1 MAKYALLIELKA
13 KPGLDAEVVKFLGKE
28 AEITRGE
35 PGTLSWHATKIEG
48 ATGEYRIFD
57 TFDTTEARD
66 EHVNGPGGIE
76 LAENA
81 ERLFAVAP
89 KIHYVTVVA
98 QK

>member
-1 MAKYALLIELKA
+1 MAKYALLVELQA
-13 KPGLDAEVVKFLGKE
+13 KPGMEAEVEKFLGKE

-57 TFDTTEARD
+57 TFETTQARD
-66 EHVNGPGGIE
+66 DHMNGAGGIE
-76 LAENA
+76 LAA
-81 ERLFAVAP
+81 EADRLFAVAP
-89 KIHYVTVVA
+89 KVNFVTVVA

>member
-13 KPGLDAEVVKFLGKE
+13 KPGLDAEVVKFLSKE

-35 PGTLSWHATKIEG
+35 PGTLSWHATKVEG

-76 LAENA
+76 LTENA

-89 KIHYVTVVA
+89 KINYVTFVA